1 MNDIQVTLKQGAKTL
16 EKSNEHVWLMDVGN
30 QGDLLNQ
37 WKQEQ
42 DLQIKATPKGLSSDE
57 VPVLESLQDNGASIQ
72 QFFINKEGQAALV
85 ISASKPEMLVEATT
99 AMGDPKRIPA
109 ESTEEAAIL
118 TTNGNIVLLPLTS
131 EAPIPVKSQLVNK
144 VKGLYEYASTTE
156 GQAMMAVIVFA
167 ITVLIVLFILIRSW
181 KRKRRLENMDQ
192 KQGTDS
198 NLTGKNGQSLT
209 RLGRNSK
216 KK

>member
-1 MNDIQVTLKQGAKTL
+1 M
-16 EKSNEHVWLMDVGN
+16 
-30 QGDLLNQ
+30 
-37 WKQEQ
+37 
-42 DLQIKATPKGLSSDE
+42 QIKATPKGLSSDE

-156 GQAMMAVIVFA
+156 GQENDGSHRFCHYGSD
-167 ITVLIVLFILIRSW
+167 RSLYSDTLVE
-181 KRKRRLENMDQ
+181 KKTSSRKYGS
-192 KQGTDS
+192 K
-198 NLTGKNGQSLT
+198 T
-209 RLGRNSK
+209 RH
-216 KK
+216 